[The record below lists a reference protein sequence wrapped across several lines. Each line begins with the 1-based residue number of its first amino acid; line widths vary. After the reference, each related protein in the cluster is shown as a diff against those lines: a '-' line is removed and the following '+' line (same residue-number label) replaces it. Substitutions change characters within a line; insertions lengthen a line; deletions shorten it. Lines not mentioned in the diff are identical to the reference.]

1 MDDNEDLENS
11 FEQQEIDRMEE
22 PIRKRG
28 RPKKV
33 LADVQT
39 AKCRGRPRKNAE
51 LFVRLDATSV

>member
-11 FEQQEIDRMEE
+11 FEQQEIDRMKE

-28 RPKKV
+28 RPKRV

-39 AKCRGRPRKNAE
+39 AKRRGRPRKNA
-51 LFVRLDATSV
+51 

>member
-28 RPKKV
+28 RKKV

-39 AKCRGRPRKNAE
+39 AKCRGRPSKNA
-51 LFVRLDATSV
+51 